1 MNTLN
6 YHHLRYFHAVVQSGN
21 LTKAARLLNV
31 SQSSVSVQIKQLEES
46 LRTSLFARDHKS
58 LQLTE
63 TGRMVMD
70 YAETIFRTGNEL
82 LAMLDNRKEGPFREK
97 LRVGSAA
104 TLSRNFQLHFLR
116 PVIEDTIVEVVI
128 QSAALPELLNRL
140 SEHQL
145 DLVLSNRKIQR
156 QAGNPL
162 RCELIAQQAVSLL
175 RRPDTNKKGRFRFP
189 QDIAHTPI
197 VLPTLGNEI
206 RDRFDQIL
214 ERHGVIPLIAAEAD
228 DMAMLRLLAREMDA
242 LALLPPVVVADE
254 IAAGW
259 LVEVARIDDLFE
271 SFYAI
276 IADRRYPNPHVK
288 KLLQRGQDLF

>member
-1 MNTLN
+1 MNILN
-6 YHHLRYFHAVVQSGN
+6 YHHLRYFHAVVHYGN
-21 LTKAARLLNV
+21 LTKAARLLSV

-46 LRTSLFARDHKS
+46 LQTTLFSRDHKT

-82 LAMLDNRKEGPFREK
+82 LAMVGNRKEGRFREK
-97 LRVGSAA
+97 LCVGSSA
-104 TLSRNFQLHFLR
+104 TLSRNFQLQFLR
-116 PVIEDTIVEVVI
+116 PAIEDTAVEVVI
-128 QSAALPELLNRL
+128 QSAAQSELLSRL

-145 DLVLSNRKIQR
+145 DLVLTNRMIQR
-156 QAGNPL
+156 RAGNPL
-162 RCELIAQQAVSLL
+162 RCQLIGQQSVSLL
-175 RRPDTNKKGRFRFP
+175 RRPETGKKRKFQFP

-214 ERHGVIPLIAAEAD
+214 ERHGVVPLIAAEAD
-228 DMAMLRLLAREMDA
+228 DMAMLRLLAREMEA

-271 SFYAI
+271 PFYAI
-276 IADRRYPNPHVK
+276 TADRRYPNPHVK
-288 KLLQRGQDLF
+288 KLLQRGQELF